1 MSEPSGWL
9 LKYQDDRRRSTREKP
24 SSGARGETGTFA
36 QPRGGWKT
44 GWQFLKTLKT
54 EFSCD
59 PAICF
64 WVYILKNC
72 QQGLEEVSVHPC
84 SEQHYS

>member
-59 PAICF
+59 PAILLLG
-64 WVYILKNC
+64 VYPKELPA
-72 QQGLEEVSVHPC
+72 GS
-84 SEQHYS
+84 